1 VRYDRIPSFIA
12 TTCTFEVFRLSGWA
26 AVAMYRLSSFPGD
39 RTVTSGRIIAATILF
54 VACSREPVAPP
65 GIHFPTYDAD
75 GPQDAGLLDATLE
88 VNDGCVYLA
97 KDGERW
103 LGLWP
108 NDFRAE
114 LAGDHLQIV
123 DGQGDVLAT
132 EGEPILAGG
141 GERRASEVGGFAAL
155 DEWFAE
161 IGGTTIPRECGDLS
175 WQVSEIEP
183 R

>member
-1 VRYDRIPSFIA
+1 MTKARI
-12 TTCTFEVFRLSGWA
+12 LA
-26 AVAMYRLSSFPGD
+26 AV
-39 RTVTSGRIIAATILF
+39 IALA
-54 VACSREPVAPP
+54 ACSSEPVAPP

-88 VNDGCVYLA
+88 VEDGCVYLA

-108 NDFRAE
+108 NDLRAE
-114 LAGDHLQIV
+114 LEGDLLRIV
-123 DGQGDVLAT
+123 DGHGQVLAT
-132 EGEPILAGG
+132 EGGPILAGG
-141 GERRASEVGGFAAL
+141 GERHASELGGLDAL

-175 WQVSEIEP
+175 WQVSGIEP

>member
-1 VRYDRIPSFIA
+1 MTKARI
-12 TTCTFEVFRLSGWA
+12 LA
-26 AVAMYRLSSFPGD
+26 AVIVLA
-39 RTVTSGRIIAATILF
+39 
-54 VACSREPVAPP
+54 ACSSEPVAPP

-75 GPQDAGLLDATLE
+75 GPQPLALLDGTLQVE
-88 VNDGCVYLA
+88 DGCVYIA

-108 NDFRAE
+108 NGLRAE
-114 LAGDHLQIV
+114 LAGGHLQIV
-123 DGQGDVLAT
+123 DGHEQVVAS

-141 GERRASEVGGFAAL
+141 GERRASELGGFAAL